1 MKPGSFGIWLIAEKC
16 DLSTG
21 GWEGPR
27 TRFCGSGHKTRKF
40 RIGVWQR
47 EWPQFYRAC

>member
-21 GWEGPR
+21 GWEGHCR
-27 TRFCGSGHKTRKF
+27 AANTEFDE
-40 RIGVWQR
+40 VW
-47 EWPQFYRAC
+47 E